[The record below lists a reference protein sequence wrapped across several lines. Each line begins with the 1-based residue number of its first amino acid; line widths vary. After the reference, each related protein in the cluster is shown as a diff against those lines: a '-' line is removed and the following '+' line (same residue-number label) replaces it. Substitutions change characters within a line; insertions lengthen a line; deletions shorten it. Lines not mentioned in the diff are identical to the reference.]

1 MLKVQAP
8 TYSLIKLK
16 HLHHQYSRSSN
27 TGQSA
32 TSPSSQIFLPREVR
46 LQQQQYRLVELKAE
60 VAACGDTSPQH
71 ARLHI
76 FLTGNSRRHNGGR
89 HFSKQLVDGLYPL
102 RQTASEL
109 LCVSRGHEGR
119 LVSQLVF
126 NIPFQHK
133 YMAISGTKGQGWR
146 AILTHYPIQKGSDI
160 LTSTRCCT
168 VYGSCEQNHAHT
180 RAVLSVVFIVSVL
193 RFLFHF
199 SSLGLLSCILCSLF
213 HVYSVVCV

>member
-1 MLKVQAP
+1 MFHCITDQPTQQRKYFQSLFQHKSHPLIKNSIYESITAMLKVQAP

-89 HFSKQLVDGLYPL
+89 HFSK
-102 RQTASEL
+102 
-109 LCVSRGHEGR
+109 
-119 LVSQLVF
+119 
-126 NIPFQHK
+126 
-133 YMAISGTKGQGWR
+133 
-146 AILTHYPIQKGSDI
+146 
-160 LTSTRCCT
+160 
-168 VYGSCEQNHAHT
+168 
-180 RAVLSVVFIVSVL
+180 
-193 RFLFHF
+193 
-199 SSLGLLSCILCSLF
+199 
-213 HVYSVVCV
+213 